1 LANRTREREEE
12 KGYHPMRGHSVILII
27 SNTDGSDDDHHD
39 QLITSRGK
47 KISQEKR
54 KERGREKKK
63 KGSFAHIHLDKRPR
77 GHVLVCDA
85 TNRQT
90 IEIDW

>member
-1 LANRTREREEE
+1 
-12 KGYHPMRGHSVILII
+12 MRGHSVILII
-27 SNTDGSDDDHHD
+27 SNTDGSDDHHD

-54 KERGREKKK
+54 RERERKKK